1 MADPGRPHRAV
12 VVGVGMIGRIHIN
25 ALRRSGVEVVSVVAS
40 SAVRGA
46 AAAAEFRVPR
56 GDPDLATALAGADP
70 DVVHIC
76 APNREHYAMARAALA
91 AGKHV
96 VCEKPLTMLPAEAA
110 ELRARAADAGLVNAV
125 CFNNRF
131 YPLVQELAARQRSGS
146 LGSVFAVRASIVD
159 DSLWHESDTD
169 WRLDPAIGGPSVVA
183 TTTGSH
189 LVDLTSFILGD
200 RVAAVC
206 ADFHTAYPARA
217 AAAAGPGG
225 EEIANLLV
233 RFESGARGALS
244 MSHMAVGHPYRLAVE
259 IDAAEAG
266 AGWNSEHPNE
276 LLIGHRAR
284 ANEIVTPDPREA
296 SDAARGFFENP
307 GAYREGFS
315 ETFRLLFREIYRDVG
330 RAPAECGEPTYPTFA
345 AGHAGLI
352 VHDAI
357 MRSVRDAGWAEVDWT
372 ALNA

>member
-1 MADPGRPHRAV
+1 MTDPGRPQRAV

-25 ALRRSGVEVVSVVAS
+25 ALRRNGVEVVSVVAS
-40 SAVRGA
+40 SAARSA
-46 AAAAEFRVPR
+46 AAADQFRVPR
-56 GDPDLATALAGADP
+56 GDPDLATALAGAAP

-76 APNREHYAMARAALA
+76 TPNHQHYAMARAALA

-96 VCEKPLTMLPAEAA
+96 VCEKPLTLLPAEAA
-110 ELRARAADAGLVNAV
+110 DLRTRAADAGLVNAV

-131 YPLVQELAARQRSGS
+131 YPLVQEMAARQRSGS

-159 DSLWHESDTD
+159 DSLWAESDTD
-169 WRLDPAIGGPSVVA
+169 WRLDPTTGGPSVVT

-189 LVDLTSFILGD
+189 LIDLTSFILGD

-206 ADFHTAYPARA
+206 ADFHTAYPARG

-233 RFESGARGALS
+233 RYESGARGALS

-259 IDAAEAG
+259 IDAAESG
-266 AGWNSEHPNE
+266 AGWNSERPNE

-284 ANEIVTPDPREA
+284 PNEIVTPDPREA
-296 SDAARGFFENP
+296 SEAARGFFENP

-315 ETFRLLFREIYRDVG
+315 ETFRLLFREVYRDVG
-330 RAPAECGEPTYPTFA
+330 RAPAERGEPAYPTFA

-357 MRSVRDAGWAEVDWT
+357 MRSVRDAGWVDVDWP
-372 ALNA
+372 A